1 MKSSEVLSND
11 FRLSYDEG
19 ADILR
24 VYTIHKGKES
34 PFPIDLRL
42 DTLKQMGRAAAPA
55 WVGETILLLI
65 PAVRTK
71 LFGISSENK

>member
-1 MKSSEVLSND
+1 MKSSEVLSNN
-11 FRLSYDEG
+11 FRLSYDEA

-24 VYTIHKGKES
+24 VYTVHEAKES
-34 PFPIDLRL
+34 PVPIELRL
-42 DTLKQMGRAAAPA
+42 DTLKQMGRAAASA

-71 LFGISSENK
+71 LFGIRTED